1 MQHGTLGAVAAS
13 IVVLS
18 GGIASVQE
26 VSQSSL
32 SRTLSVEQT
41 AIYNVKPTPQPGGLN
56 VVTWV
61 DRPDYAYAEGEDVK
75 FFVQDQ
81 QGRVRHHPERR
92 SGWSDHDSVP
102 QPVPAHQLGSGR
114 PRARGARLRLAVAD
128 RRVRHHGHRT
138 HQGDRVA
145 EPIDPFE
152 ARQLAAAGPYQMVR
166 ARAQGVA
173 RSLTV
178 TMLGEEP
185 DPAGADFPV
194 YQAGEIGGVGGVPSD
209 ALDHSGPVGL
219 AAAHPQLGRHA
230 DVRERRIGH
239 LRGVGEVRGGA
250 AAMVLI
256 VVGGVGSDAVAQSP
270 RAPVHRR
277 AGDSGIDRPVAGRSA
292 GHVPATATRRR
303 RSVSCCASAST
314 STRRS

>member
-75 FFVQDQ
+75 FFVKTSKDAYVTILNVDPAGQTTILFPNQ
-81 QGRVRHHPERR
+81 Y
-92 SGWSDHDSVP
+92 
-102 QPVPAHQLGSGR
+102 QPTNLVQ
-114 PRARGARLRLAVAD
+114 AD
-128 RRVRHHGHRT
+128 RVLEVPDSASQSRIVVSGTMGTELIKVIASR
-138 HQGDRVA
+138 

-185 DPAGADFPV
+185 DPAGQIFPS
-194 YQAGEIGGVGGVPSD
+194 IK
-209 ALDHSGPVGL
+209 PV
-219 AAAHPQLGRHA
+219 
-230 DVRERRIGH
+230 
-239 LRGVGEVRGGA
+239 
-250 AAMVLI
+250 
-256 VVGGVGSDAVAQSP
+256 
-270 RAPVHRR
+270 
-277 AGDSGIDRPVAGRSA
+277 RSA
-292 GHVPATATRRR
+292 EWAVCHQTLSTIPAL
-303 RSVSCCASAST
+303 SASLRTRSLVVTRT
-314 STRRS
+314 SESDGSVTCEESAR